1 MEEWEKEEALMMEMD
16 DERDGDSRRDKSDR
30 KGDRMEIDSEQVKSA
45 WLCLQAKEMQRQIW
59 DL

>member
-1 MEEWEKEEALMMEMD
+1 MMEMERKEMD
-16 DERDGDSRRDKSDR
+16 DERDGDSRRDKS
-30 KGDRMEIDSEQVKSA
+30 DRMEIDSEQVKSA